1 MEKKAKKQ
9 QDVLLRW
16 QAPTRPFKKRDKTYF
31 QTAAALVFLLTVIL
45 LFLHEWLLIG
55 VVLALF
61 FVAYVLASVEP
72 PKIEHKITEKGIWI
86 GEGFYRFNELAQYW
100 FEEHLGQKTLI
111 LFSPLKAPDRL
122 SLVLSGISQ
131 EEVDKILREKLVFRE
146 KPLKTFVDSLSEWL
160 KKKNPLS
167 S

>member
-55 VVLALF
+55 VVLSLF

-72 PKIEHKITEKGIWI
+72 PKIEHKITEKGIWT
-86 GEGFYRFNELAQYW
+86 GEEFYRFNELAQYW
-100 FEEHLGQKTLI
+100 FEEHLDQKTLI
-111 LFSPLKAPDRL
+111 LFSPLKAPGRL